1 MSSLYNLGKKKILHA
16 LSGTKNFEWL
26 NVFCN
31 PDSVHQD
38 IARGGERFLLILNGA
53 RQVNSI
59 DKFRHVSYARN
70 IGKCKLT
77 SSFKL
82 ECLPPTSA
90 AAKYHNYR
98 SFHTIQQWLDK
109 CKDLAEWGW
118 HRKGGIFVPVT
129 TDIAVAPDRLLRMIS
144 CGCSSG
150 WLWKE
155 LWMQKAGVLLYI
167 MCSKCCGESCTN
179 CPPVTFEMLE
189 EDD

>member
-1 MSSLYNLGKKKILHA
+1 MFY
-16 LSGTKNFEWL
+16 
-26 NVFCN
+26 N

-38 IARGGERFLLILNGA
+38 IARAGERFLLILYGA
-53 RQVNSI
+53 RQVNPI
-59 DKFRHVSYARN
+59 NKFRYVSYAHN

-90 AAKYHNYR
+90 AAKYHSYR
-98 SFHTIQQWLDK
+98 SFHTIQQWLGK
-109 CKDLAEWGW
+109 YKDPADWGW
-118 HRKGGIFVPVT
+118 HCQGGILVPVT
-129 TDIAVAPDRLLRMIS
+129 TDIAVAPATLLRMIS

-150 WLWKE
+150 CGRSCGCRKL
-155 LWMQKAGVLLYI
+155 GFYCSV

-179 CPPVTFEMLE
+179 CPPVTFDMHE